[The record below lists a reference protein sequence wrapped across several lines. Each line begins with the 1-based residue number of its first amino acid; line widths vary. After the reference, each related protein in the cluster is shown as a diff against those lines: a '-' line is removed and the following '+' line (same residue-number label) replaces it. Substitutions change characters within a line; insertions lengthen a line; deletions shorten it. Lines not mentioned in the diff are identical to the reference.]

1 MEPMNFIQP
10 NQIDENEKKEEIVIT
25 NLGNLSN
32 EIRVNSNSSV
42 SSLIDYCEKMLT
54 SQKIKELKMS
64 ATGESIT
71 KLIVLVEILKSKHPG
86 MTYNTSLSS
95 EKGERGM
102 LSPKIDLILSQ
113 GGSLRK
119 EHEALSEE
127 DRKKLLD
134 IWENE
139 KQRKNNNNNIVQRRP
154 MNNNNMLQRR
164 PVNNNNIN
172 INNNNNNGWNFN
184 RRGFQNNNINRNMFV
199 NNRGFRYENNWQ
211 MNGYRNVRNFN
222 WRNFS
227 GNWNND
233 NRRNYY
239 VNK

>member
-10 NQIDENEKKEEIVIT
+10 NPIDENEKKEEIVIT

-32 EIRVNSNSSV
+32 EIRVESNSSI

-154 MNNNNMLQRR
+154 MNNN
-164 PVNNNNIN
+164 IN

-184 RRGFQNNNINRNMFV
+184 RRGFQNNNNRNMFV
-199 NNRGFRYENNWQ
+199 NNRGFRYGNNWQ

>member
-10 NQIDENEKKEEIVIT
+10 NPIEQNEKKEEIVIT

-32 EIRVNSNSSV
+32 EIRVNSNSSI

-86 MTYNTSLSS
+86 MIYNTSLSS
-95 EKGERGM
+95 EKGEKGL

-119 EHEALSEE
+119 EQKAISEE

-154 MNNNNMLQRR
+154 MNNN
-164 PVNNNNIN
+164 IN

-184 RRGFQNNNINRNMFV
+184 RRGFQNNNNRNMFV
-199 NNRGFRYENNWQ
+199 NNRGFRYGNNWQ

-222 WRNFS
+222 WRKFS
-227 GNWNND
+227 GNWNNA

>member
-10 NQIDENEKKEEIVIT
+10 NPIDENEKKEEIVIT

-139 KQRKNNNNNIVQRRP
+139 KQRKNNNNNIIQRRP
-154 MNNNNMLQRR
+154 MNSNN
-164 PVNNNNIN
+164 N

-184 RRGFQNNNINRNMFV
+184 RRGFQNNNNRNMFV
-199 NNRGFRYENNWQ
+199 NNRGFRYGNNWQ

-227 GNWNND
+227 GNWNNA
-233 NRRNYY
+233 NRRNFY

>member
-10 NQIDENEKKEEIVIT
+10 NPIEQNEKKEEIVIT

-71 KLIVLVEILKSKHPG
+71 KLIVIVEILKSKHPG

-95 EKGERGM
+95 EKGERGL

-119 EHEALSEE
+119 EQKAISEE

-139 KQRKNNNNNIVQRRP
+139 KQRKNNNNNNNIIQRRP
-154 MNNNNMLQRR
+154 MNS
-164 PVNNNNIN
+164 NNNIN
-172 INNNNNNGWNFN
+172 NNNNNNGWNFN
-184 RRGFQNNNINRNMFV
+184 RRGFQNNNNRNMFV
-199 NNRGFRYENNWQ
+199 NNRGFRYGNNWQ

-227 GNWNND
+227 GNWNNA

>member
-10 NQIDENEKKEEIVIT
+10 NPIDENEKKEEIVIT

-71 KLIVLVEILKSKHPG
+71 KLIVLVEILKSMHPG

-184 RRGFQNNNINRNMFV
+184 RRGFQNNNNRNMFV
-199 NNRGFRYENNWQ
+199 NNRGFRYGNNWQ

>member
-10 NQIDENEKKEEIVIT
+10 NPIDENEKKEEIVIT

-154 MNNNNMLQRR
+154 MNNN
-164 PVNNNNIN
+164 IN

-184 RRGFQNNNINRNMFV
+184 RRGFQNNNNRNMFV
-199 NNRGFRYENNWQ
+199 NNRGFRYGNNWQ

>member
-10 NQIDENEKKEEIVIT
+10 NPIDENEKKEEIVIT

-113 GGSLRK
+113 GGSLKK

-184 RRGFQNNNINRNMFV
+184 RRGFQNNNNRNMFV
-199 NNRGFRYENNWQ
+199 NNRGFRYGNNWQ

-233 NRRNYY
+233 NRRNFY

>member
-10 NQIDENEKKEEIVIT
+10 NPIEQSEKKEEIVIT

-32 EIRVNSNSSV
+32 EIRVNSNSSI

-154 MNNNNMLQRR
+154 MNNNMLQRR

-184 RRGFQNNNINRNMFV
+184 RRGFQNNNNRNMFV
-199 NNRGFRYENNWQ
+199 NNRGFRYGNNWQ

>member
-10 NQIDENEKKEEIVIT
+10 NPIEQNEKKEEIVIT

-102 LSPKIDLILSQ
+102 FSPKIVLILSQ

-184 RRGFQNNNINRNMFV
+184 RRGFQNNNNRNMFV
-199 NNRGFRYENNWQ
+199 NNRGFRYGNNWQ

>member
-10 NQIDENEKKEEIVIT
+10 NPIEQNEKKEEIVIT

-32 EIRVNSNSSV
+32 EIRVNSNSSI

-102 LSPKIDLILSQ
+102 LSPKIGLILSQ

-154 MNNNNMLQRR
+154 MNNNMLQRR

-184 RRGFQNNNINRNMFV
+184 RRGFQNNNNRNMFV
-199 NNRGFRYENNWQ
+199 NNRGFRYGNNWQ
-211 MNGYRNVRNFN
+211 MNGFRNVRNFN

>member
-10 NQIDENEKKEEIVIT
+10 NPIDENEKKEEIVIT

-32 EIRVNSNSSV
+32 EIRVESNSSI

-54 SQKIKELKMS
+54 SHKIKELKMS

-154 MNNNNMLQRR
+154 MNNN
-164 PVNNNNIN
+164 IN

-184 RRGFQNNNINRNMFV
+184 RRGFQNNNNRNMFV
-199 NNRGFRYENNWQ
+199 NNRGFRYGNNWQ

-227 GNWNND
+227 GNWNNA
-233 NRRNYY
+233 NRRNFY

>member
-10 NQIDENEKKEEIVIT
+10 NPIDENEKKEEIVIT

-154 MNNNNMLQRR
+154 MNNNMLQRR
-164 PVNNNNIN
+164 PVNNNIN

-184 RRGFQNNNINRNMFV
+184 RRGFQNNNNNRNMFV
-199 NNRGFRYENNWQ
+199 NNRGFRYGNNWQ